1 MLVALRKRI
10 LPVAVTFVVALGV
23 VAIAQAAI
31 PDSNGV
37 IHGCYH
43 QNSGDL
49 RVVDKGVACGN
60 NETAL
65 SWSQTGPQGLQGP
78 QGQPGP
84 QGPQGPQGTPGISS
98 HAYHDRGS
106 SLLPSD
112 SGVNLAGVH
121 NLPAGSYVVWV
132 SVSVFQA
139 YDHNVVCD
147 LRDANNAVLAI
158 PVGYTGWTASN
169 DGKTTT
175 AMVTALNRP
184 EGSSIVVRCS
194 TQPEASN
201 ASAEI
206 VAIKVGGI
214 N

>member
-1 MLVALRKRI
+1 MLVAVRKRI
-10 LPVAVTFVVALGV
+10 LLVVSTIVVALGV

-31 PDSNGV
+31 PDANGV

-49 RVVDKGVACGN
+49 RVVDKGIACAN

-65 SWSQTGPQGLQGP
+65 SWSQTGPQGQQGP

-84 QGPQGPQGTPGISS
+84 QGPQGPQGPAGSG
-98 HAYHDRGS
+98 HAYRGIGS

-112 SGVNLAGVH
+112 ASVDLAGVH
-121 NLPAGSYVVWV
+121 NLPAGAYVVMV

-139 YDHNVVCD
+139 YDYPIICS
-147 LRDANNAVLAI
+147 LRDANGGVLAI
-158 PVGYTGWTASN
+158 PVGYTAWPEESG
-169 DGKTTT
+169 GKTTT
-175 AMVTALNRP
+175 AMVTAVNLP
-184 EGSSIVVRCS
+184 GGGSIIVRCG

-206 VAIKVGGI
+206 VAIKVDGI